1 MIKISHKQNKGIC
14 CPFCNQQTVY
24 VSILTTLYLTAEHY
38 IYEDG
43 LSSESSTENISKLTS
58 KLTKYRCDSCNRS
71 WVDCMLGIVRDED
84 GNYYFIEKEE
94 GTIERL
100 KTYIHP
106 KVQSPQSGF
115 IRIPQWGTK
124 RSGINDRQY

>member
-1 MIKISHKQNKGIC
+1 MIETSHKQNKGIC

-43 LSSESSTENISKLTS
+43 LSSESSTENISRLTS

-100 KTYIHP
+100 KNIHSS
-106 KVQSPQSGF
+106 KSSKSSKWIYKNSPMG
-115 IRIPQWGTK
+115 
-124 RSGINDRQY
+124 N